1 MLPIVGDAIGKG
13 GKIAR
18 AAIKHGDEVLEAGTK
33 LLGDINDSTKIIQ
46 SKVKSNHGNSLS
58 TTKPAQGYILR
69 NKDTQEILKY
79 GETTRGNRRYTKKY
93 LNETN
98 SFMDFQVEGTK
109 REMHDWQHEKILE
122 YKAEHGGQRPPN
134 IPAPKPKTAVLVCR
148 EDKNSSKCID
158 SP

>member
-1 MLPIVGDAIGKG
+1 MEIVYLRQNPHK
-13 GKIAR
+13 
-18 AAIKHGDEVLEAGTK
+18 
-33 LLGDINDSTKIIQ
+33 DIF
-46 SKVKSNHGNSLS
+46 
-58 TTKPAQGYILR
+58 LR